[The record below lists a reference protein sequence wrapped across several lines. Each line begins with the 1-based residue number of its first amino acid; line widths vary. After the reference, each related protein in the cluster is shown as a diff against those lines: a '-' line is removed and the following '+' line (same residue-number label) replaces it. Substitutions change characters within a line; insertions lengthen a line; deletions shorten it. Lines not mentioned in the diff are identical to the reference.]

1 MKMTK
6 KVRVEGASVLMH
18 VNFPSVLHPQLL
30 TKDTMKSKSL
40 FEPNMCFYSHEL
52 ILLLY
57 LSFYPKFIY
66 ILSFVS
72 SLIALQ
78 CPKSRPK
85 KYNDIMHLKLRIL

>member
-1 MKMTK
+1 MESMGSDSESIVQKRKVGEELSRALWKWQK
-6 KVRVEGASVLMH
+6 KVKVEGASVLMH

-30 TKDTMKSKSL
+30 TQDTMKSKSL

-66 ILSFVS
+66 ILS
-72 SLIALQ
+72 L
-78 CPKSRPK
+78 
-85 KYNDIMHLKLRIL
+85 